1 MRLCFVDLRF
11 FVALGK
17 SYIKSVG
24 LHVSALNKDHTFFVS
39 SNWAEGK
46 DLYEMEERRVIA
58 RDKIKQTKLAFML
71 GTFSILRLYER
82 YVYLFLISKD
92 EAYHCSTGESD
103 VIIHKSSQLEM
114 LPVEFPTRLLDEL
127 SEAYCNKYRLVLCSF
142 SNYLILSI
150 LMSKLR
156 DRADLREKLRTVF
169 AGGVVDFV
177 TLLSWRDEFHRAR
190 ATLAL
195 HGADV
200 GRLVRQVTGRSQR
213 VVEQLDPEK
222 SSPQSTARDPIQ

>member
-1 MRLCFVDLRF
+1 M
-11 FVALGK
+11 
-17 SYIKSVG
+17 
-24 LHVSALNKDHTFFVS
+24 
-39 SNWAEGK
+39 
-46 DLYEMEERRVIA
+46 
-58 RDKIKQTKLAFML
+58 
-71 GTFSILRLYER
+71 
-82 YVYLFLISKD
+82 
-92 EAYHCSTGESD
+92 
-103 VIIHKSSQLEM
+103 
-114 LPVEFPTRLLDEL
+114 
-127 SEAYCNKYRLVLCSF
+127 LCSF

-150 LMSKLR
+150 LMSKLS

-195 HGADV
+195 HGPDV

-222 SSPQSTARDPIQ
+222 SSPQSTARDQIQRSAFFKFFKFSLA

>member
-1 MRLCFVDLRF
+1 
-11 FVALGK
+11 
-17 SYIKSVG
+17 
-24 LHVSALNKDHTFFVS
+24 
-39 SNWAEGK
+39 
-46 DLYEMEERRVIA
+46 
-58 RDKIKQTKLAFML
+58 
-71 GTFSILRLYER
+71 
-82 YVYLFLISKD
+82 
-92 EAYHCSTGESD
+92 
-103 VIIHKSSQLEM
+103 M
-114 LPVEFPTRLLDEL
+114 LPVESPPRLLDEL

-150 LMSKLR
+150 LMSKLG

-195 HGADV
+195 HGPDV

-222 SSPQSTARDPIQ
+222 SSPQSTARDPIQRSALKLNYFLRCRPIILHLNDSLELAAKSKHRRTQC